1 MIGSRSKPAFI
12 CCRVSGDEK
21 LVTSH
26 EAWTYYGD
34 LTIRLRCGLE
44 VRDSQGLYHASGSCC
59 DHDPGKS
66 GSGRRHVVHPGES
79 DRFAGALCRL
89 PVLYISILCVPTSLD
104 TPPVAFGFN
113 NHDRS
118 KPNQRSLQQL
128 PQSPYDNCLKRPDL
142 NTLASSIMCYQIE
155 SGAASSTESWRP
167 CLTEQ
172 NLRLHSAVHVQVSL
186 KAAQYGTRCILTTV
200 HSLPMISNNNT
211 EMQQHPASAM
221 NPMTETRKTC
231 KTSPGNE
238 LHRSKRLKYTAAAL
252 SRVFS
257 PCKNHYRGYQH
268 PPSQTA
274 RTARPQAVA
283 VHDQTRQL

>member
-66 GSGRRHVVHPGES
+66 GSGRRHVVHPGAGE
-79 DRFAGALCRL
+79 RFAGALCRL

-128 PQSPYDNCLKRPDL
+128 PQSPHINYPKRP
-142 NTLASSIMCYQIE
+142 
-155 SGAASSTESWRP
+155 GSTPSLHQS
-167 CLTEQ
+167 CVTKS
-172 NLRLHSAVHVQVSL
+172 NLVQHRAQSLGGLVLRRGICVCMVLYTFRLV
-186 KAAQYGTRCILTTV
+186 
-200 HSLPMISNNNT
+200 
-211 EMQQHPASAM
+211 
-221 NPMTETRKTC
+221 
-231 KTSPGNE
+231 
-238 LHRSKRLKYTAAAL
+238 
-252 SRVFS
+252 
-257 PCKNHYRGYQH
+257 
-268 PPSQTA
+268 
-274 RTARPQAVA
+274 
-283 VHDQTRQL
+283 